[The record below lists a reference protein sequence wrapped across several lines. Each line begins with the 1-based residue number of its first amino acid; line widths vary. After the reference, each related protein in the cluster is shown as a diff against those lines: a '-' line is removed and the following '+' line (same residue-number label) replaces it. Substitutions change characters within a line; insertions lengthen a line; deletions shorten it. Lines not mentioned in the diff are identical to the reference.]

1 MYVTSWILH
10 RVGQP
15 WWTPSESKSV
25 RLRTVS
31 HRTHV
36 ISGSPPRNRYSD
48 TDFMSLLRFR
58 GAVVR
63 DFLRPPGGDPVLGAA
78 LSGRHRRELVSQRRR
93 RRLWRSAAGLA
104 GRHERKGTGEETFT
118 TTTTPVTATTTSSCT
133 STSPST
139 STTKAC
145 SSLTSTNPSSGTST
159 STSTST
165 DRVYYYYY
173 YFSSLYVMFCL
184 SGDL

>member
-78 LSGRHRRELVSQRRR
+78 LSGRHRRELVSQRRG

-104 GRHERKGTGEETFT
+104 GRHERKGTGEETVCLFT
-118 TTTTPVTATTTSSCT
+118 A
-133 STSPST
+133 
-139 STTKAC
+139 A
-145 SSLTSTNPSSGTST
+145 
-159 STSTST
+159 
-165 DRVYYYYY
+165 VYYYYDTSY
-173 YFSSLYVMFCL
+173 CYYHFILYFYFSFYFYYKGLFFSY
-184 SGDL
+184 